1 MYEKAGKLWAILIL
15 IRAFDAKLCW
25 YEHIF
30 VFILCRESLN
40 GAPSQRTPIN
50 QIVFLF
56 TIYIILLLQRT
67 QVATYPWYDR

>member
-15 IRAFDAKLCW
+15 IQAFDAKLCW

-30 VFILCRESLN
+30 VFLCRESLN

-50 QIVFLF
+50 QIVFYSL
-56 TIYIILLLQRT
+56 YI
-67 QVATYPWYDR
+67 

>member
-15 IRAFDAKLCW
+15 IQAFDAKLCW

-30 VFILCRESLN
+30 VFLCRESLN

-50 QIVFLF
+50 QMVFYSL
-56 TIYIILLLQRT
+56 YIILLLQRT